1 MGVMVAS
8 NFLFSLKRKKIQC
21 EKGKIMIKWVTNNF
35 LELKPCR
42 NTRKDNML
50 VSILL
55 LTPNILLC
63 IYGQRVKSITYLC

>member
-1 MGVMVAS
+1 
-8 NFLFSLKRKKIQC
+8 
-21 EKGKIMIKWVTNNF
+21 MIKWVTNNF